1 MSEEPDDDEPQRLM
15 DAPDVAA
22 LARFRV
28 KARPFLE
35 LVSEKQERF
44 HELPPDLI
52 KELNR
57 HIIDEI
63 EIATR
68 REAGTSR

>member
-1 MSEEPDDDEPQRLM
+1 M

-22 LARFRV
+22 LVRFRV

-35 LVSEKQERF
+35 LVSEKQERL

-57 HIIDEI
+57 PHH
-63 EIATR
+63 R
-68 REAGTSR
+68 